1 MIAALTPRQN
11 QVMFFTARGLNG
23 PEISKR
29 LGISPRTV
37 EIHRGQAVRR
47 LGARNAA
54 HAAVLFDRLVPQLP
68 GEGLDELITPTP
80 APASSPILIPEAEVP
95 Y

>member
-1 MIAALTPRQN
+1 MTGDLTPRQH

-23 PEISKR
+23 PEIGKR

-47 LGARNAA
+47 LGARNSA
-54 HAAVLFDRLVPQLP
+54 HAAVLFDRMAPQLP
-68 GEGLDELITPTP
+68 GEGLDELIAPTL
-80 APASSPILIPEAEVP
+80 APASSTILIPEAEVP